1 MMKKTLFVILL
12 LAAAVLAGCGE
23 PADLK
28 TEVVKANT
36 MVCGSCVKNVEK
48 AVYGVEGVKSVEVD
62 LKEKLVTVKYLAA
75 QTNLQTIE
83 LAIADA
89 GYDANDRKRDPAAYE
104 KLDACCKAD

>member
-1 MMKKTLFVILL
+1 MNRIIFCAIIGVAALL
-12 LAAAVLAGCGE
+12 VGCGE

-28 TEVVKANT
+28 TDIVKAST
-36 MVCGSCVKNVEK
+36 MVCGSCAKNVEK
-48 AVYGVEGVKSVEVD
+48 AVYAIEGVKSVAVD
-62 LKEKLVTVKYLAA
+62 LNEKNVTVKYLAA

-104 KLDACCKAD
+104 KLDACCRID

>member
-1 MMKKTLFVILL
+1 MKITLFTIAVLI
-12 LAAAVLAGCGE
+12 AAVLIGCGE

-28 TEVVKANT
+28 TEVIKANT

-48 AVYGVEGVKSVEVD
+48 AVYAVEGVKSVAVD
-62 LKEKLVTVKYLAA
+62 LKAKIVTVKYIAKN
-75 QTNLQTIE
+75 TNLETIE

-104 KLDACCKAD
+104 KLDACCKIN